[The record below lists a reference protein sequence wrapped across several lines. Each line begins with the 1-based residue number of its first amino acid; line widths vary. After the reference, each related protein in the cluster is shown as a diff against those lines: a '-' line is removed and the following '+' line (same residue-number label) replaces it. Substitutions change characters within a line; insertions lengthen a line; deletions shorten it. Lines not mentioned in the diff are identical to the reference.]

1 MGVIVEEFTPGRK
14 SLKEAGWYFEHKDD
28 LHRMVNPSISRETLW
43 FGTPGDAHTAAREL
57 QDIIDDSRLGTDE
70 ETAGAPPTEAEM
82 LKAHN
87 ERLQAAAAEL
97 DEESDTKASPVDDAV
112 ENAGIDQLSFS
123 FDYSTLDGE
132 TRRVVLERTTEI
144 HERVDHIRRHTIQI
158 GTSLREVKA
167 RLGYGQFDSW
177 LRAETPFSRDT
188 ADRLIQ
194 VADYVER
201 SPQIAESLDRFSRS
215 ALYLLVAPSTPEAAR
230 EEATE
235 RAEAGETITHAAAKE
250 IVSKH
255 RPARARP
262 IEPPRETTAEVVSD
276 QLAAETAESTEI
288 ASYAMRGANEHGVYI
303 TGVKKERIDYEGGQ
317 VELRFV
323 CDSTDGKW
331 RAARSVSGP
340 ILGSRNSGPVTVR
353 GEHYGS
359 IEYARQAEFGRARRD
374 LAGLRECAESDNQR
388 RKVDA
393 ALRKLDEW
401 GQKRGLNLSSETPAE
416 HADSLPEVA
425 AASRRPKA
433 SNEARITANA
443 LTIAGAQIAAAAEER
458 GVDEGLLR
466 LLILS
471 ELEVY
476 GTQEEFDSIARRRG
490 LLVEENDGNLA
501 LRGLLQDASLNQ
513 LVGLLAEIHFRTSC
527 NEYGQSSFSQDFF
540 DMYGVKWQ
548 SVKRK
553 AEALERQ
560 KSPAKASGPKGL
572 IAAIESA
579 SRESELNKLVK
590 EHKLADLSEI
600 KPHLRAQI
608 SDALMLGRLRLTGR
622 SPEAYIPPTLPAEI
636 AVPMSRLEGRG
647 MRGGDI
653 SSAVD
658 VGLSTSHFRISRTF
672 KHEGREFI
680 ADSRGWSS
688 DGRVSVGANEIVPL
702 HLYAGHVYRPDEWW
716 KIDHDKGNSP
726 DCGVIAL
733 YKGKGYVITGAGV
746 EFYSIEEEVDSEAPR
761 AKDSEARCINS
772 DGTKHEP
779 LPPLPKGYRRE
790 RVIFTAP
797 KNYKGLHGWVEYDT
811 TGQAV
816 ARYFRDR
823 DPGSWPQALRWKTV
837 ESLDN
842 TAAQSVTPKKAAARK
857 KPKGASKKGEA
868 PAEVSTSL

>member
-1 MGVIVEEFTPGRK
+1 MSAIIQPSKPERK

-43 FGTPGDAHTAAREL
+43 FKAPGDAHTAAREL
-57 QDIIDDSRLGTDE
+57 QDILDGIGTDE
-70 ETAGAPPTEAEM
+70 ETEQTAPPTEAEM
-82 LKAHN
+82 LKAHR
-87 ERLQAAAAEL
+87 EQLQAAQDEV
-97 DEESDTKASPVDDAV
+97 DEESDEASEAVDTDQNV
-112 ENAGIDQLSFS
+112 EVEQLAFT
-123 FDYSTLDGE
+123 FDYSTLDDD
-132 TRRVVLERTTEI
+132 TRTVVQQRTTEI
-144 HERVDHIRRHTIQI
+144 HERVDHIRRHTISI
-158 GTSLREVKA
+158 GAGLREVKA
-167 RLGYGQFDSW
+167 RLGYGQFDAW

-188 ADRLIQ
+188 ADRLIK
-194 VADYVER
+194 VADFAEEN
-201 SPQIAESLDRFSRS
+201 PQIAASLDRFSRS
-215 ALYLLVAPSTPEAAR
+215 ALYLLVSPSTPEAAR

-235 RAEAGETITHAAAKE
+235 RAEAGEKITHSAAKE

-255 RPARARP
+255 RPARDKATP
-262 IEPPRETTAEVVSD
+262 LQTTTPVV
-276 QLAAETAESTEI
+276 QAAP
-288 ASYAMRGANEHGVYI
+288 
-303 TGVKKERIDYEGGQ
+303 
-317 VELRFV
+317 VELAGA
-323 CDSTDGKW
+323 DLEKTNTIDE
-331 RAARSVSGP
+331 AREQ
-340 ILGSRNSGPVTVR
+340 
-353 GEHYGS
+353 GE
-359 IEYARQAEFGRARRD
+359 Q
-374 LAGLRECAESDNQR
+374 LR
-388 RKVDA
+388 
-393 ALRKLDEW
+393 
-401 GQKRGLNLSSETPAE
+401 E
-416 HADSLPEVA
+416 HADSLPEIA
-425 AASRRPKA
+425 APPIRPKA
-433 SNEARITANA
+433 SSEARVMANA
-443 LTIAGAQIAAAAEER
+443 LTIAGAHIAAAAEER

-501 LRGLLQDASLNQ
+501 LRSILDLSNLKQ

-842 TAAQSVTPKKAAARK
+842 TGAESVTPKKTAARK
-857 KPKGASKKGEA
+857 KLKTASKKGQTTS
-868 PAEVSTSL
+868 EVSTSV